1 MDVRGKAAGI
11 ASGERRSL
19 VTALE
24 IAAGYY
30 GGSHEYV
37 RRPFSPEVSIAF
49 SPSWNT
55 DLVLLCPSI

>member
-1 MDVRGKAAGI
+1 MLGGEAAGI

-30 GGSHEYV
+30 GGSVTSMREDH
-37 RRPFSPEVSIAF
+37 FLQKF
-49 SPSWNT
+49 
-55 DLVLLCPSI
+55 L